1 MGICT
6 AGWGHSWTG
15 EWWSPRDPPQQPQW
29 AWVKASPL
37 PPSPAFFLALRVPT
51 LLPSDTYIYIYI
63 YIIYNIGLSLAR
75 SLLSLAH
82 SIFTLGD
89 RTLISFLSAMGSGGC
104 LPGAGLLDSSQDVGG
119 AGWVMGDR
127 ASAAPAQPSPGQ
139 GPRGARSVWP
149 PPDQAVTG
157 SPGPLGLPGQSRWAS
172 GVAGGPGH
180 SGFGEAPRTLGSSP
194 PLGSWGAGGPQGLG
208 QR

>member
-1 MGICT
+1 MGAQLDGRVVATSGPPT
-6 AGWGHSWTG
+6 AAPVGLG
-15 EWWSPRDPPQQPQW
+15 EGLTAAAQPCVLPGSPRAHSAP
-29 AWVKASPL
+29 
-37 PPSPAFFLALRVPT
+37 FR
-51 LLPSDTYIYIYI
+51 YIYIYI
-63 YIIYNIGLSLAR
+63 YIIYNIGLSRAR

-89 RTLISFLSAMGSGGC
+89 RTLISFLSAIGGGGC

-127 ASAAPAQPSPGQ
+127 ASVAPAQPSPGQ

-194 PLGSWGAGGPQGLG
+194 PLGSGGAGGPQGLG

>member
-1 MGICT
+1 MG
-6 AGWGHSWTG
+6 ARLDG

-37 PPSPAFFLALRVPT
+37 PPSPAFFLAPRVPT

-63 YIIYNIGLSLAR
+63 IYNIGLSRA
-75 SLLSLAH
+75 LSFLAH
-82 SIFTLGD
+82 SIFYS
-89 RTLISFLSAMGSGGC
+89 RRQISVISFLSAMGGGDC
-104 LPGAGLLDSSQDVGG
+104 LPGASLLDSSRDVGG

-127 ASAAPAQPSPGQ
+127 ASVAPARPSPGQ
-139 GPRGARSVWP
+139 GPRRAQSVWP
-149 PPDQAVTG
+149 PPPDKAVTG
-157 SPGPLGLPGQSRWAS
+157 SPGRLGLQGQSHWAS

-194 PLGSWGAGGPQGLG
+194 PLGSGGAGGPRGPG

>member
-1 MGICT
+1 MGAQLDGRVVATSGPPT
-6 AGWGHSWTG
+6 AAPVGLG
-15 EWWSPRDPPQQPQW
+15 EGLTAAAQPCVLPGSPRAHSAP
-29 AWVKASPL
+29 
-37 PPSPAFFLALRVPT
+37 FR
-51 LLPSDTYIYIYI
+51 YIYIYI
-63 YIIYNIGLSLAR
+63 YIIYNIGLSRAR

-89 RTLISFLSAMGSGGC
+89 RTLISFLSAIGGGGC

-149 PPDQAVTG
+149 PPDQAVTLE
-157 SPGPLGLPGQSRWAS
+157 SERET
-172 GVAGGPGH
+172 V
-180 SGFGEAPRTLGSSP
+180 
-194 PLGSWGAGGPQGLG
+194 
-208 QR
+208 